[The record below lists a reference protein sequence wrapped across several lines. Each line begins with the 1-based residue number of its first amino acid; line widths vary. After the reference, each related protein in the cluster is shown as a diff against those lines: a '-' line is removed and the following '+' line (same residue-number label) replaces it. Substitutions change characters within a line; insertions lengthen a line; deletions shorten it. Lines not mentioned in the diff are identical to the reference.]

1 MRGDNVEEVQ
11 VCCKDDDRGMMM
23 SNEVSP
29 GDGESG
35 EGMCDDEMNT
45 RTHNKSDDNTTP
57 TPSSGEACRLDD
69 EKGSDQDVSVCGSV
83 TNDDKQECKIMDG
96 VCINGCRTRTI
107 SYTIKKRVMNK
118 KTLLWYDRSVRITKS
133 ICVKTRYDAQSNLAK
148 RV

>member
-1 MRGDNVEEVQ
+1 MRGDTVEVVQ
-11 VCCKDDDRGMMM
+11 VCCKDDDRGVMM

-29 GDGESG
+29 GDGERG
-35 EGMCDDEMNT
+35 EVMCDDEMNT
-45 RTHNKSDDNTTP
+45 RTQNKSDDYTTP
-57 TPSSGEACRLDD
+57 TPSSGEAGKRDD
-69 EKGSDQDVSVCGSV
+69 EKGDQDVSVCGSV
-83 TNDDKQECKIMDG
+83 TNDNKQECKIIDG

-118 KTLLWYDRSVRITKS
+118 KTLLWYDRSVRITKP